1 MEPQPECE
9 AAAALERVLELE
21 RRNVASTGPLRTA
34 LDAKYVAVRKDLTNV
49 VGNVAL
55 FYEAGWAAAHLCMAL
70 LDAYRVRSM
79 QAAAAS
85 SVGAQGMELEL
96 AALGLLGVAVG
107 LVRDPSCGERP
118 HERSLMLLVQRW
130 RLQVQRL
137 RPQTLAVRP
146 EFLDEFPPM
155 LVRSV
160 RGAQLQMMATLEWR
174 LSALSVATADAVLDA
189 MLAAAGAAEAKVDWA
204 EVAADARAFC
214 QLGLLR
220 GFSWFYGQAALAAA
234 CVQAARRL
242 AGVEPAWPAALA
254 RCSPKARAGLEAL
267 EADEVELCVR
277 DLLHAHHEQRPETPR
292 TPSATPSAAS

>member
-9 AAAALERVLELE
+9 AAALERVLELE

-79 QAAAAS
+79 QAAP
-85 SVGAQGMELEL
+85 GARGMEPEL

-146 EFLDEFPPM
+146 EFLDEFPSI

-160 RGAQLQMMATLEWR
+160 RRAQFQMMATLEWR
-174 LSALSVATADAVLDA
+174 LSAMSVATADAVLDA
-189 MLAAAGAAEAKVDWA
+189 MLAVAAGAAEVD
-204 EVAADARAFC
+204 ADARAFC

-220 GFSWFYGQAALAAA
+220 GFSRFYGQAALAAA
-234 CVQAARRL
+234 CVQAARRKER
-242 AGVEPAWPAALA
+242 VEPAWPAALA
-254 RCSPKARAGLEAL
+254 RCSPKARAALEAL

-277 DLLHAHHEQRPETPR
+277 DLLHAHHEKRPETPR
-292 TPSATPSAAS
+292 TPSADS

>member
-34 LDAKYVAVRKDLTNV
+34 LDAKYVAMRKDLTNV
-49 VGNVAL
+49 VGNVSL

-79 QAAAAS
+79 QEAPDAR
-85 SVGAQGMELEL
+85 GIEPEL
-96 AALGLLGVAVG
+96 AALGLLGVAVC

-118 HERSLMLLVQRW
+118 NERSLMLLVQRW
-130 RLQVQRL
+130 RLQLQRL

-146 EFLDEFPPM
+146 KFLDEFPSI

-160 RGAQLQMMATLEWR
+160 RRAQLQMMATLEWR
-174 LSALSVATADAVLDA
+174 LSPLSVATADAVLDA
-189 MLAAAGAAEAKVDWA
+189 MLAVAAGGEAGVDAA
-204 EVAADARAFC
+204 EVAADAHAFC
-214 QLGLLR
+214 ELGLLR

-234 CVQAARRL
+234 CVQAARRKE
-242 AGVEPAWPAALA
+242 GVEPAWPAALA
-254 RCSPKARAGLEAL
+254 RCSPKARAALEAL

-292 TPSATPSAAS
+292 TPSVDS